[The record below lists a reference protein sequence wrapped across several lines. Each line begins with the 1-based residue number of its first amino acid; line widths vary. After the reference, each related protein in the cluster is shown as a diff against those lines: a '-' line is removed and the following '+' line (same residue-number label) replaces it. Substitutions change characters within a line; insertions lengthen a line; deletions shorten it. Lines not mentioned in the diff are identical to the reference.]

1 MRWEEMR
8 WDKVRRAQ
16 MRRSVEC
23 EECSVKCGAWRVQ
36 CEVWSVKKA
45 MRSEKC
51 GLWSVKCE
59 VWSVKCE
66 VWIGKSAV
74 WSVKCETCSVKCGV
88 WSVECEAWS
97 AKWSFKCDM
106 WNRTP
111 LSKNACTHGLGW
123 RTAPASSIDEKGLIY
138 IFKATS
144 APPRAGTTGSWGELD
159 VLILK
164 MTRFIPD
171 LLVPVVA
178 PKSPGWKPNKQS
190 KRRHSRHRPVDGL
203 KGLSMTLV
211 LHVPPL
217 CGVQCHE
224 MFRCFPGKS
233 GCFLPLEF
241 DIQQALGD
249 LRNRSLPMFLYAYRW
264 FPEQRYSVQ
273 LGDCQ
278 VSNFGDENVC
288 GMFKSWSYNSEIEQW
303 DLLKIEAKVGPLL
316 TSINIY
322 KPFSKLVKSWWLRKL
337 VQWTRPWRRRRLRRN
352 SPAGCAVRGVS
363 SGVSSGGC
371 LVRG

>member
-1 MRWEEMR
+1 MTYEKR
-8 WDKVRRAQ
+8 WDEKRWAGIRWGELRWDEVW
-16 MRRSVEC
+16 SVKSAVWSVGR
-23 EECSVKCGAWRVQ
+23 EECSVKCGVWRKQWEVRSVD
-36 CEVWSVKKA
+36 CEVWSV
-45 MRSEKC
+45 EC
-51 GLWSVKCE
+51 G
-59 VWSVKCE
+59 VWSVKCGLGRVQCG
-66 VWIGKSAV
+66 VWSVKRAV
-74 WSVKCETCSVKCGV
+74 WSVECGV

-233 GCFLPLEF
+233 GCFFAVGVRHPAGTRGSSESQFAHVSLCLPL
-241 DIQQALGD
+241 I
-249 LRNRSLPMFLYAYRW
+249 
-264 FPEQRYSVQ
+264 
-273 LGDCQ
+273 
-278 VSNFGDENVC
+278 
-288 GMFKSWSYNSEIEQW
+288 SWAT
-303 DLLKIEAKVGPLL
+303 LFRA
-316 TSINIY
+316 T
-322 KPFSKLVKSWWLRKL
+322 
-337 VQWTRPWRRRRLRRN
+337 RRL
-352 SPAGCAVRGVS
+352 PGQQLWWWE
-363 SGVSSGGC
+363 C
-371 LVRG
+371 LRHV